1 MPCLDWCNA
10 WTCEEYEQ
18 GSCGACTACGGTEPQ
33 SEIVASSTAAGGG
46 CLPWCSEW
54 TCNKATD
61 CGACAACMPNP
72 PPPPLMPNSFLDNP
86 FAALAGWYGKPD
98 AAQQPAGAA
107 PSPRRPRPPLP
118 PPPLAP
124 AQLAA
129 HGMVLVGVAVGL
141 LLFCRW
147 HLGGGSGQGEEL
159 RRERR
164 RSSRA
169 SKRRPRLAGAKR
181 RLMNEA
187 DGDGEGAAEEDGE
200 DGEE

>member
-86 FAALAGWYGKPD
+86 FAALAGWYVNPTLRSNLQATLRSASPGEAAAVRAMLDVPSAFWIDNKAKIRGHGLDTLQGILAD
-98 AAQQPAGAA
+98 AARHTA
-107 PSPRRPRPPLP
+107 PPLVRIER
-118 PPPLAP
+118 L
-124 AQLAA
+124 
-129 HGMVLVGVAVGL
+129 
-141 LLFCRW
+141 
-147 HLGGGSGQGEEL
+147 EL
-159 RRERR
+159 
-164 RSSRA
+164 
-169 SKRRPRLAGAKR
+169 PTPG
-181 RLMNEA
+181 
-187 DGDGEGAAEEDGE
+187 
-200 DGEE
+200 